1 MDEKLIEAAVAAVAG
16 ALVKAAAEP
25 ALSAGRKVWDWL
37 KGRLSGGDAEAAKAI
52 EAAPDRPSAP
62 DKIRGLLK
70 DVLYGDPA
78 AGEALRALL
87 TEAGVLPAVTQT
99 ATVTGDHG
107 RVVQIGGSGNQVT
120 TG

>member
-1 MDEKLIEAAVAAVAG
+1 MDDKLIEAAVSAVAG

-37 KGRLSGGDAEAAKAI
+37 KERLSGGDAEAAKAI

-62 DKIRGLLK
+62 DRIRGLLK
-70 DVLYGDPA
+70 DALYGDPA

-87 TEAGVLPAVTQT
+87 TEGGLLPAVTQG
-99 ATVTGDHG
+99 AAVSGDHA
-107 RVVQIGGSGNQVT
+107 RIVQIGGSDNQVT